1 MHREMVTN
9 TYNIQILCLISRR
22 GSLKFDFTEELSRML
37 YVQGRP
43 PQGVAARMSRALKW
57 MGTLHQINDR

>member
-1 MHREMVTN
+1 MEKGESIPN
-9 TYNIQILCLISRR
+9 TYLPLISRR